1 MHRLMGNKQYECNED
16 ASHCIHV
23 LCAGQFSVLDC
34 AWMTQNGSAACLD
47 HVQVFVRPEQHTLWK
62 AGNPCIS
69 LYLFIYLNLKVV
81 TKTSSG
87 FLHSRLLSSSNHQF
101 QPVIKYVANVAQAA
115 TDAQN
120 NQYLRGHLFPG
131 KAELSV
137 LQTSLLPVPRAVP
150 LDPYLPVLQSWAKLW
165 AWFTIIGFRLF
176 IKILRLSS
184 MH

>member
-1 MHRLMGNKQYECNED
+1 MDQL
-16 ASHCIHV
+16 HV
-23 LCAGQFSVLDC
+23 LIMSK
-34 AWMTQNGSAACLD
+34 CLSGLNSIRYGR
-47 HVQVFVRPEQHTLWK
+47 QGTRAFR
-62 AGNPCIS
+62 CIC
-69 LYLFIYLNLKVV
+69 LFIWI
-81 TKTSSG
+81 
-87 FLHSRLLSSSNHQF
+87 SRWSQKHHLDSYTAVCFSLLSSSNHQF